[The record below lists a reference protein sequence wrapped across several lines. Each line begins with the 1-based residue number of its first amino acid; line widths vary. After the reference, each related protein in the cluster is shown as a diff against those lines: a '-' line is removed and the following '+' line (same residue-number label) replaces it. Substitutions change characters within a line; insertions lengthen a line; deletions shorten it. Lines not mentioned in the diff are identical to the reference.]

1 MGKEEISTQKL
12 KPTQPG
18 PLTSGERVGAG
29 GRNRVGEK
37 ITKEH
42 GKENNTSESSN
53 QEKNRDGF
61 YFSQQPNALRR

>member
-1 MGKEEISTQKL
+1 VWEGGGKE
-12 KPTQPG
+12 
-18 PLTSGERVGAG
+18 
-29 GRNRVGEK
+29 RNRVQEE

-42 GKENNTSESSN
+42 RKENTSESSN